1 MASRQ
6 YELHSVDLN
15 KKLLANGDR
24 VAEKMGWKS
33 MHSSCMDMRKLDF
46 PDDKFDHAFSIC
58 VFEHL
63 DYDVKQAALRES
75 ILRMKPGG
83 ILSLTFDYQNLR
95 PVSSA
100 SARVEEA
107 RNALKSE
114 ADIQR
119 SFLQTGL
126 FEVVQPEAFVDN
138 GKSYLSHPMFEG
150 GLYTFG
156 SIFLKNCK

>member
-1 MASRQ
+1 
-6 YELHSVDLN
+6 
-15 KKLLANGDR
+15 
-24 VAEKMGWKS
+24 
-33 MHSSCMDMRKLDF
+33 
-46 PDDKFDHAFSIC
+46 
-58 VFEHL
+58 
-63 DYDVKQAALRES
+63 
-75 ILRMKPGG
+75 MKPGG
-83 ILSLTFDYQNLR
+83 ILSLTFDYRN
-95 PVSSA
+95 PAPGVVGIGKDPS
-100 SARVEEA
+100 A